1 MQFAPLDC
9 FATLAM
15 TKRGI
20 PMKLR
25 LLATCAAV
33 ACGSP
38 ALAQPS
44 AEPVTVIHAGTLLA
58 EPGRPPL
65 RNATIVVRGKQIAEV
80 REGFADVPGAEVV
93 DLRNATV
100 LPGLMDMHV
109 HLSGL
114 DDRIQARL
122 TANQRDDEDEAFTA
136 LLNARKTLLA
146 GFTTVR
152 DLGGDPRLTTSLR
165 DALASEQFAGP
176 TVVPAGRAISVSGG
190 HGDGRN
196 GLNREVASTVVT
208 SNVCNGPEDCRR
220 AVREQISQGAD
231 VIKFMATGGVLS
243 NVAGGLNQ
251 QMMDDE
257 MRAVIETARSFGRK
271 TAAHAHG
278 VDGINAA
285 LRAGVNSIEHG
296 TFTNDETFRLYKQTG
311 AYYVPTLLAP
321 AAALADGQR
330 GALTAAQYEK
340 ARAAAGNAQK
350 SLARAVREGVHI
362 AFGTDTGVSKHGD
375 NAQEF
380 ALMVAA
386 GMTPEAAIRAATV
399 SAADL
404 LGRSDTVGTISAGK
418 DADIIA
424 VDGDPLANVRLLE
437 NVAFVMKHGHV
448 YKAGG
453 KPQL

>member
-1 MQFAPLDC
+1 
-9 FATLAM
+9 
-15 TKRGI
+15 
-20 PMKLR
+20 MKLR
-25 LLATCAAV
+25 LLAACAAL
-33 ACGSP
+33 AFTAP
-38 ALAQPS
+38 AAAQP
-44 AEPVTVIHAGTLLA
+44 AEHVTVIHAGTLIA
-58 EPGRPPL
+58 QPGQAPM
-65 RNATIVVRGKQIAEV
+65 RNATVVVRGRTIAEV
-80 REGFADVPGAEVV
+80 RPGFIDVPGAQVV
-93 DLRNATV
+93 DLRTSTV
-100 LPGLMDMHV
+100 LPGLIDMHV

-114 DDRIQARL
+114 DDRLQARL
-122 TANQRDDEDEAFTA
+122 TATQRDREDEAFTA
-136 LLNARKTLLA
+136 LINARKTLLA

-165 DALASEQFAGP
+165 DVLAAEQFAGP

-196 GLNREVASTVVT
+196 GLNREIAETAVVT
-208 SNVCNGPEDCRR
+208 NVCNGPEDCRR

-257 MRAVIETARSFGRK
+257 MRAVIDTARTFGRK

-278 VDGINAA
+278 VNGINAA
-285 LRAGVNSIEHG
+285 LRAGVDSIEHG
-296 TFTNDETFRLYKQTG
+296 TFTNDETFRLYRQTG

-321 AAALADGQR
+321 AAAVADGQR
-330 GALTAAQYEK
+330 GNLTPAQYEK
-340 ARAAAGNAQK
+340 ARQAAGNAEK
-350 SLARAVREGVHI
+350 SFARAIREGVKI

-380 ALMVAA
+380 ALMVKN
-386 GMTPEAAIRAATV
+386 GMTPEAAIRSATV

-404 LGRSDTVGTISAGK
+404 LGRSGQIGTIIPGT

-424 VDGDPLANVRLLE
+424 VEGDPYANVRLLE
-437 NVAFVMKHGHV
+437 NVGFVMKHGRV

-453 KPQL
+453 QPQLGD